1 MTETPIYN
9 FSYDDCVAKFAVSK
23 SAYLEAHPDS
33 AFKLVATAA
42 LVLDKSLPEP
52 RILLLQRAAS
62 DSYPGKWE
70 PPGGAVDDEDLS
82 ILHAAARELW
92 EETGLQASRIGGPV
106 GDPQFFPRSNGD
118 QICRFTFAVNVSSE
132 NESALTAELD
142 PKEHQAHVWAT
153 EAEVKAGR
161 TGEVQLEFT
170 QDHVKDTVLSA
181 FHHM

>member
-9 FSYDDCVAKFAVSK
+9 FKYDDSVAEFAVSK
-23 SAYLEAHPDS
+23 DAYLEAHPDA

-42 LVLDKSLPEP
+42 LVLNFSLPEP

-92 EETGLQASRIGGPV
+92 EETGLQASHIGGLV
-106 GDPQFFPRSNGD
+106 GDPRFFSRSNGD
-118 QICRFTFAVNVSSE
+118 QICRFTFAVHVLSE
-132 NESALTAELD
+132 NGSVLTAKLD

-153 EAEVKAGR
+153 EAEIKAGS
-161 TGEVQLEFT
+161 TGVTQLEFV
-170 QDHVKDTVLSA
+170 QDEVKRTVLSA
-181 FHHM
+181 FSRA